1 MANLKSIAYK
11 LQKALMQKGRYI
23 TISQMQNYSK
33 NIEAMVTIY
42 VVREKRMVE
51 GKIKNVVL
59 LETYKMIDVINCL
72 VNILNGGE

>member
-11 LQKALMQKGRYI
+11 VQKALMQKGRYI
-23 TISQMQNYSK
+23 TISQMQNYSN

-51 GKIKNVVL
+51 GKVKNVVL
-59 LETYKMIDVINCL
+59 LETYKMIDVVNYL
-72 VNILNGGE
+72 VNILNGGG

>member
-23 TISQMQNYSK
+23 TISQMQNYSN

-42 VVREKRMVE
+42 VLREKRMVE

-59 LETYKMIDVINCL
+59 LETYKMIDVVNCL
-72 VNILNGGE
+72 VNILNGGG

>member
-59 LETYKMIDVINCL
+59 LETYKMIDVVNYL
-72 VNILNGGE
+72 VNILNGGG

>member
-51 GKIKNVVL
+51 GKNKNVVL
-59 LETYKMIDVINCL
+59 LETYKMIDVVNCL
-72 VNILNGGE
+72 VNILNGGG

>member
-72 VNILNGGE
+72 VNILNGGG